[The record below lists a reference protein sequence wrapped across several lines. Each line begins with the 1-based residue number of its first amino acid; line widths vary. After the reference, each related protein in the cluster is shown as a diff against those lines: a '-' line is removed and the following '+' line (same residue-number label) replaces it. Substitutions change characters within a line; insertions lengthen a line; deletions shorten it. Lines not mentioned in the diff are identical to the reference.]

1 MLDRAYK
8 TLDHILEE
16 MEQKNQVR
24 IHQSWKI
31 NERHYGSLEG
41 LCKHETA
48 KIYGKDQVKLWRQS
62 YDNPPPF
69 IGFEDQ
75 KHPRFDPLYS
85 DVHEAEHQG
94 MPLGESLRMVRDRI
108 TPYWNK
114 DIIGKMIQ
122 E

>member
-1 MLDRAYK
+1 M
-8 TLDHILEE
+8 
-16 MEQKNQVR
+16 R
-24 IHQSWKI
+24 IYQSWKI

-48 KIYGKDQVKLWRQS
+48 RKYGADQVKLWRQS

-69 IGFEDQ
+69 IAFEDE
-75 KHPRFDPLYS
+75 KHPRFDPLYA
-85 DVHEAEHQG
+85 DVLEAEYRR
-94 MPLGESLRMVRDRI
+94 MPLGESLKMVRDRI